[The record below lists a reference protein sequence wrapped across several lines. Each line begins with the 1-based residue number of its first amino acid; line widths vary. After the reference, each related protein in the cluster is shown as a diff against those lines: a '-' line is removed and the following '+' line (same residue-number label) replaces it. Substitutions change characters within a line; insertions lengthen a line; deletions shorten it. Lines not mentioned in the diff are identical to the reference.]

1 MFVYFYG
8 CLLFAFSPHLLLPIT
23 YWNLFVVIIVYEF
36 VGCFQF
42 STSRTVLLKTF
53 SLSVQ
58 TFTHLHLVCPW
69 AWKTHGY
76 LRSLSA
82 RCQTALR
89 SGGTNSHCRRPSS
102 LPLGIVHLVRVRPP
116 AERVARPPCNL
127 IPYLSAECHVPRPR
141 LFSVRISC
149 LCFYFAVFLFSPI
162 EGEALCT
169 NSECQPSV
177 GFMCRKTPCHLCGN
191 DIVIASF
198 F

>member
-1 MFVYFYG
+1 MFSVFYFKNS
-8 CLLFAFSPHLLLPIT
+8 AT
-23 YWNLFVVIIVYEF
+23 KN
-36 VGCFQF
+36 
-42 STSRTVLLKTF
+42 VL
-53 SLSVQ
+53 SLGANVH
-58 TFTHLHLVCPW
+58 TFTLGVSLGVEDSRI
-69 AWKTHGY
+69 

-89 SGGTNSHCRRPSS
+89 SGGTNSHCRPSS

-116 AERVARPPCNL
+116 AEHVACPPCNL

>member
-1 MFVYFYG
+1 M
-8 CLLFAFSPHLLLPIT
+8 
-23 YWNLFVVIIVYEF
+23 
-36 VGCFQF
+36 GCFQF
-42 STSRTVLLKTF
+42 STSRTVLLKMF

-76 LRSLSA
+76 SRSLSA

-127 IPYLSAECHVPRPR
+127 IPYLSAKCHVPWPR
-141 LFSVRISC
+141 FGSLACASIL
-149 LCFYFAVFLFSPI
+149 LCFYSRRSRGRHSVLILNASPVLV
-162 EGEALCT
+162 LCVAKLLVT
-169 NSECQPSV
+169 SV
-177 GFMCRKTPCHLCGN
+177 ATT
-191 DIVIASF
+191 
-198 F
+198 